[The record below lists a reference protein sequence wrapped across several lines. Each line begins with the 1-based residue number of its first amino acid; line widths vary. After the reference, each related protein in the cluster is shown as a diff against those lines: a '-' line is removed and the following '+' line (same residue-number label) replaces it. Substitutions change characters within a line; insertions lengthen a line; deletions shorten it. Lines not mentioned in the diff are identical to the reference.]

1 MKVYFVPAQSQVYA
15 NLQEVLTATVKSM
28 LGYHDKQISDPVIQA
43 KGGWS
48 ISKQYFVKVAVY
60 SNGHLVVRRRTV
72 KVIEISANEVP
83 TTTRFFGAEI

>member
-28 LGYHDKQISDPVIQA
+28 LRYYDKQISDPVIQA

-48 ISKQYFVKVAVY
+48 SSKQYFVKVAVY

-72 KVIEISANEVP
+72 KVIEISSNEVP